1 MEEEK
6 RMSVQFGMRNDVIS
20 GGHASRRGLHDH
32 AIRRAEARR
41 LQAEAIAHGVHRVW
55 SRLKGAARR
64 LLDAASKEGNA
75 RDQDDG
81 AARLPGRASVAEAVR
96 RDRERL
102 ARLVR
107 RHVLEPYA
115 RWRRRRIAIDH
126 LRAMDDR
133 LLADIGV
140 PRGQIEL
147 AVDGKLP
154 TRGEILPRPDER
166 RAPRKDLEDQLPLAA

>member
-1 MEEEK
+1 
-6 RMSVQFGMRNDVIS
+6 
-20 GGHASRRGLHDH
+20 
-32 AIRRAEARR
+32 
-41 LQAEAIAHGVHRVW
+41 
-55 SRLKGAARR
+55 
-64 LLDAASKEGNA
+64 AASKEGNA
-75 RDQDDG
+75 RDQVDG
-81 AARLPGRASVAEAVR
+81 AAGLPGRASVAEAVR

-102 ARLVR
+102 ARLIR

-154 TRGEILPRPDER
+154 TRGEILARPHEQRSPRE
-166 RAPRKDLEDQLPLAA
+166 EVQDQLPLAA